1 MGMNQ
6 EWVERQDNSDEAR
19 RFHERDRLAVW
30 TMDEIAGLMDEKN
43 ISKADLARKIDSSRS
58 YVTQL
63 FSGSKNPTLATVAD
77 LAWAL
82 GFRAYVKFEPLRSG
96 EFMSIP
102 VQSCKV
108 LSFPKR
114 RTVNFVTRMA
124 DEAEECVVD
133 ICHPCA
139 VGAM

>member
-6 EWVERQDNSDEAR
+6 AWVERQGSSDEAR
-19 RFHERDRLAVW
+19 RFHESDRLAVW

-43 ISKADLARKIDSSRS
+43 VSKADLARKIGTSRS

-82 GFRAYVKFEPLRSG
+82 GFRAYVKFEPLRTG
-96 EFMSIP
+96 EFMSVP
-102 VQSCKV
+102 VQLCKV
-108 LSFPKR
+108 LSLQKR
-114 RTVNFVTRMA
+114 YPVNSVTRMPDPKEGSSSFCQHA
-124 DEAEECVVD
+124 
-133 ICHPCA
+133 A
-139 VGAM
+139 VGAT